1 MRQLMS
7 SCVANQESHALA
19 KRVNFQELR
28 EEGVTGRGGQ
38 FDRFGRNIPSFGGR
52 CCLEIVVRWFH
63 RFRDLKKH
71 SSNE

>member
-1 MRQLMS
+1 
-7 SCVANQESHALA
+7 
-19 KRVNFQELR
+19 VNYQELR